1 MPKRNDGNEEDLRV
15 RPGGK
20 SLDGDNPFTGDS
32 PEGSDPCEDGH
43 GDQTDLPRTVD
54 ECGDP
59 IVTEGG
65 TPDGGLKFDWQDISD
80 ICPQGLSPLN
90 VDRVFIRILKNH
102 FSDPDKIIDPNLK
115 DFVYNDN
122 PDETNIR
129 IVMNTTFD
137 RASVQTPALVV
148 KRGRQKMQRVVIDD
162 LGETG
167 DVLVGLPHYI
177 RFIQGSHRVLCI
189 GSTDGSTEALA
200 FEVFTIL
207 NCLSPNVRRAL
218 PFHDFQVSGM
228 SELGLLDDLA
238 NNLAVAI
245 ESVYSYEY
253 GWTLQ
258 EVAPTLKRVLADT
271 TVELEQVSLE

>member
-129 IVMNTTFD
+129 IVMDTTFD

-167 DVLVGLPHYI
+167 DVLVGLPHYL
-177 RFIQGSHRVLCI
+177 RFIPGSHRVLCI